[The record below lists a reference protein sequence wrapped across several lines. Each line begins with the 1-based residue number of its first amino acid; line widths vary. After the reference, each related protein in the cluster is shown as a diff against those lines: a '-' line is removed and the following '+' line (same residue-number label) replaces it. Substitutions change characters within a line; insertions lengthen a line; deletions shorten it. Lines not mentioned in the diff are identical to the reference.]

1 MSIRDDFFASQA
13 VAALWDVAVSIKRG
27 NPLPLDSN
35 SVFKSY
41 ADLETYASGVLAYPG
56 QIVAVVNVDSTEIY
70 FLDQELAIKPVGS
83 VPTADN
89 KSIVVT
95 DGVLSLHDYENAYY
109 KYVAAEKDE
118 NGIEI
123 SAAHYEKVEVSEENP
138 WIEQL
143 EPRVVLED
151 GKYVIGWYEPDPS
164 IHTLQTDIKDLNATV
179 QDIIE
184 EIGNPSQDED
194 NPATGLY
201 LELEKKANAEDVYTK
216 TETESLIANA
226 GHLKRKIFEDLD
238 SAQAFIDA
246 NQETAEQYIY
256 LISVENA
263 QEANDKYDE
272 YMLIDGVLELVGK
285 WEIDLSDYF
294 TEAEL
299 TEFLKDYYTSSQVD
313 NILSDYA
320 KSTDLEGYYTSSQ
333 VDALLEKYVV
343 AEEGKSLVPND
354 EIEKL
359 ATVER
364 NAEENYIKSVQQDQF
379 VVSEA
384 GQLSLSDAVVGA
396 LLTES
401 DKNKLNALVIEGDKV
416 EISGTVNASNV
427 QDLDLWVKRN
437 RNSVEGLFSVSQAEK
452 LDGIEAG
459 AQKNFI
465 TAVDPAEFTVDDEGY
480 LTLNNKLPFT
490 SLSTDFTVTEANE
503 LVLTNN
509 YVLQS
514 VYDVEVGDLSALVR
528 LVPEKPN
535 STLVDEINY
544 INERLKWGELTE

>member
-83 VPTADN
+83 VPAADN

-123 SAAHYEKVEVSEENP
+123 SAAHYEKVTVSEENP

-151 GKYVIGWYEPDPS
+151 DKYVIGWYEPDPS

-179 QDIIE
+179 EDIIE
-184 EIGNPSQDED
+184 EIGKPSQDED

-216 TETESLIANA
+216 TETERLIANA
-226 GHLKRKIFEDLD
+226 DHLKRKIFEDLD
-238 SAQAFIDA
+238 SAQSFIDA

-299 TEFLKDYYTSSQVD
+299 QEFLKDYYTSSQVD
-313 NILSDYA
+313 NILNEYA

-427 QDLDLWVKRN
+427 QDLDLWVKQN
-437 RNSVEGLFSVSQAEK
+437 RNSVDGLFSVSQAEK
-452 LDGIEAG
+452 LNGIEAG

-503 LVLTNN
+503 LVLAND

-514 VYDVEVGDLSALVR
+514 VYDVEVGDLNTLIH
-528 LVPEKPN
+528 LVPNKPN

>member
-83 VPTADN
+83 VPAADN

-138 WIEQL
+138 WIEKL

-164 IHTLQTDIKDLNATV
+164 IHTLQTDIKNLNVAV

-184 EIGNPSQDED
+184 EIGQPSQDED

-238 SAQAFIDA
+238 SAQSFIDA

-256 LISVENA
+256 LISVP
-263 QEANDKYDE
+263 
-272 YMLIDGVLELVGK
+272 LP
-285 WEIDLSDYF
+285 
-294 TEAEL
+294 
-299 TEFLKDYYTSSQVD
+299 
-313 NILSDYA
+313 
-320 KSTDLEGYYTSSQ
+320 
-333 VDALLEKYVV
+333 ALL
-343 AEEGKSLVPND
+343 G
-354 EIEKL
+354 
-359 ATVER
+359 R
-364 NAEENYIKSVQQDQF
+364 
-379 VVSEA
+379 
-384 GQLSLSDAVVGA
+384 VGGC
-396 LLTES
+396 
-401 DKNKLNALVIEGDKV
+401 VFP
-416 EISGTVNASNV
+416 
-427 QDLDLWVKRN
+427 Q
-437 RNSVEGLFSVSQAEK
+437 
-452 LDGIEAG
+452 
-459 AQKNFI
+459 
-465 TAVDPAEFTVDDEGY
+465 Y
-480 LTLNNKLPFT
+480 
-490 SLSTDFTVTEANE
+490 
-503 LVLTNN
+503 
-509 YVLQS
+509 
-514 VYDVEVGDLSALVR
+514 
-528 LVPEKPN
+528 
-535 STLVDEINY
+535 
-544 INERLKWGELTE
+544 

>member
-1 MSIRDDFFASQA
+1 MSIRDDFFANQA

-143 EPRVVLED
+143 EPRVVLEN
-151 GKYVIGWYEPDPS
+151 GEYVIGWYEPDPLVG
-164 IHTLQTDIKDLNATV
+164 TLQADIQNLTVTV
-179 QDIIE
+179 QDVVK
-184 EIGNPSQDED
+184 EIGKPSQDEN

-226 GHLKRKIFEDLD
+226 DHLKRKIFENLD
-238 SAQAFIDA
+238 SAQSFIDA

-263 QEANDKYDE
+263 QETNDKYDE

-294 TEAEL
+294 TEDEL
-299 TEFLKDYYTSSQVD
+299 KEFLKDYYTSSQVD
-313 NILSDYA
+313 NILNEYV
-320 KSTDLEGYYTSSQ
+320 KNTDLEGYYTSSQ
-333 VDALLEKYVV
+333 VDALLEKYVI
-343 AEEGKSLVPND
+343 AEEGKSLVSND

-384 GQLSLSDAVVGA
+384 GQLSLSDAVVGS

-427 QDLDLWVKRN
+427 QDLDLWVKQH

-465 TAVDPAEFTVDDEGY
+465 TSVDPAEFTVDDEGY

-490 SLSTDFTVTEANE
+490 SLSADFAVTEANE
-503 LVLTNN
+503 LILANN

-514 VYDVEVGDLSALVR
+514 VYDVEVGDLSTLIH

-544 INERLKWGELTE
+544 INKRLKWGELTE